1 MSDNRDILAR
11 FETPGASAPEAE
23 QKQAEEGGLPEYL
36 AFETEDKLITVDI
49 IRVKAPCRCPMLRN
63 YLDIA
68 YTPNLYSGFTLF
80 FTYMTVKV
88 QGENLRDV
96 VNGFR
101 FGKCTC
107 IREYHPSLYRPPEPG
122 KPLIEKIEIVVRP
135 LHESLTESEQSEQTE
150 QK

>member
-1 MSDNRDILAR
+1 MSDKRDILAR
-11 FETPGASAPEAE
+11 FETPGRAPTPRAE
-23 QKQAEEGGLPEYL
+23 QKVEEGGLPEYL
-36 AFETEDKLITVDI
+36 AFETEDKLITLDI
-49 IRVKAPCRCPMLRN
+49 IRATAPCRCPLLRN

-68 YTPNLYSGFTLF
+68 YTPKLYSGFTLF

-101 FGKCTC
+101 FGKCTA
-107 IREYHPSLYRPPEPG
+107 IREFHPALYRPAEPG

-135 LHESLTESEQSEQTE
+135 LHEALQESEAQSRP
-150 QK
+150 